1 MISLYTQAYTVTLR
15 HFNYTHCR
23 IRFGV
28 LTLDEVNSSMVDRS
42 STCRAAAIW
51 DRRRSSFRSFCR
63 SPVKWAS
70 STISVPKWLKA
81 LTNSVK
87 LLTPSSRPRLRD
99 TFIKCKNKNVS
110 GLNILVAIYCYYI
123 PNNLRNAYWL
133 SIRFLPYPKLLQWF
147 VWFLIPVYYSY
158 IATYTYNNCIHIVGI
173 KYILFLKKNVFICIR
188 YSIKMKWLLSTI
200 LPT

>member
-1 MISLYTQAYTVTLR
+1 MVCALKHIIISLNMHAYTIAIL
-15 HFNYTHCR
+15 HFNYHR
-23 IRFGV
+23 RKRFDV

-87 LLTPSSRPRLRD
+87 LLTPSKRPRLRD
-99 TFIKCKNKNVS
+99 TYIKCKKKRPRLKNS
-110 GLNILVAIYCYYI
+110 RCKIILYVMHID
-123 PNNLRNAYWL
+123 R
-133 SIRFLPYPKLLQWF
+133 LLDF
-147 VWFLIPVYYSY
+147 CRI
-158 IATYTYNNCIHIVGI
+158 
-173 KYILFLKKNVFICIR
+173 
-188 YSIKMKWLLSTI
+188 
-200 LPT
+200 